1 LYKQYLIQNIVN
13 FKVSLN
19 REKLKTTFKIASW
32 FLLVITLLI
41 ANGCTNQKNTTVT
54 RAYHNITSRYNV
66 MFNGKEA
73 LKEGR
78 QNIYEGI
85 EDDFTEILPV
95 FPHSDENAIS
105 SSAPDMERAI
115 KKSTKLITLHSI
127 TAKPEL
133 NREPETQKEK
143 EFLEKNEYNK
153 YVDDTYLIIGKAHFY
168 KHEFQLAIE
177 TFKYIIKEF
186 PKEDIRF
193 EAIIWMIR
201 SYAEMRE
208 FKEADRFF
216 NVLVTDMEFPGEEY
230 SLLLNT
236 TYADFY
242 IKQNMYEKAIPYLEK
257 ALDEERKKQRKIR
270 YNFILAQL
278 HERAGELDEAFEYY
292 TKVIKLNPPYKMAF
306 NALIN
311 RASAFKAG
319 SKNAQAMKEDL
330 QKMLKDDKNKEF
342 QDQIYYALGEVEYKL
357 GNVEEAIEYYKL
369 SAQKSISNQKQKAT
383 SYVSIADIYYNRAD
397 YENAAAYY
405 DSTSAVI
412 DENFPEF
419 NSIQVRANNLGQL
432 VENLHAVKLQDS
444 LQYLASLTEKE
455 RLSIIDGVI
464 AKVKEEER
472 LAMEQERE
480 MMMNQQYYQSNNRQQ
495 GSDNTDGG
503 KWYFYNPTSKGM
515 GAMEFKRKWGNRE
528 LEDNWRR
535 KSKKM
540 AMPSTEMAENLEED
554 IEGEVKNNQ
563 KVLSNKSREYYLQE
577 IPLNDSLM
585 KISHAKII
593 ESLYNAGIIYQNDLE
608 EYQLAIESFE
618 KLIKRYDESVYHSMA
633 YFHLYELYRLED
645 NDLMASHYRGEI
657 IERYPESVFAKI
669 LSNPDFLKEL
679 EARENYAKNYYETTY
694 NMYNKGEFNKVIAR
708 VNNAYQEFPDHE
720 LLPRFEFLEILASGQ
735 SIKKE
740 KFRETLNEYVVKY
753 PETEQANMAENI
765 IGYMDEEHPE
775 IKEEVDASIA
785 EEIYTYSPDTVHYFG
800 ISLNTRQG
808 DVNQL
813 IFNLINFNL
822 DNFSESSLNVNSEM
836 LNGNTQIIVVKE
848 FENKQSANDYYRQT
862 LKYKELLK
870 DIGTDDYKSFLI
882 SPGNLKVLMEED
894 ALKQYIK
901 YFENHY
907 Q

>member
-1 LYKQYLIQNIVN
+1 M
-13 FKVSLN
+13 
-19 REKLKTTFKIASW
+19 IA
-32 FLLVITLLI
+32 FIFI
-41 ANGCTNQKNTTVT
+41 NGCTNQKNTTVT
-54 RAYHNITSRYNV
+54 RAYHNLTSKYNV

-78 QNIYEGI
+78 QKIYGSI
-85 EDDFTEILPV
+85 EDDYTEVLPL

-105 SSAPDMERAI
+105 SSMPDMERAI

-127 TAKPEL
+127 TVKPEL
-133 NREPETQKEK
+133 KREPETEKEK

-186 PKEDIRF
+186 PKEKIRF
-193 EAIIWMIR
+193 EAMIWMIR
-201 SYAEMRE
+201 SYSEMRE

-216 NVLVTDMEFPGEEY
+216 NILVTDMEFPKEEY

-257 ALDEERKKQRKIR
+257 ALDEEKKKQRKIR

-278 HERAGELDEAFEYY
+278 HERAGELDEAFGYY
-292 TKVIKLNPPYKMAF
+292 TRVIKLNPPYEMTF

-311 RASAFKAG
+311 RASAFRAG
-319 SKNAQAMKEDL
+319 NRDAEAMKEDL
-330 QKMLKDDKNKEF
+330 NKMLKDDKNKEF

-357 GNVEEAIEYYKL
+357 GNIEKAIEYYKL
-369 SAQKSISNQKQKAT
+369 SAQNSISNQKQKAT
-383 SYVSIADIYYNRAD
+383 SYVSIADIYYNKAD
-397 YENAAAYY
+397 YESAAAYY
-405 DSTSAVI
+405 DSTTAII
-412 DENFPEF
+412 DEDFPEY
-419 NSIQVRANNLGQL
+419 NTIKIRANNLGQL
-432 VENLHAVKLQDS
+432 VENLRTVKLQDS
-444 LQYLASLTEKE
+444 LQYLASLTDEE
-455 RLSIIDGVI
+455 RLAIIDKVI

-495 GSDNTDGG
+495 GMGNTDGG

-535 KSKKM
+535 KSKKIV
-540 AMPSTEMAENLEED
+540 MPSAEMAENLEEGVESD
-554 IEGEVKNNQ
+554 VKESQ

-585 KISHAKII
+585 QVSHDKII

-608 EYQLAIESFE
+608 EYQLAIGAFE
-618 KLIKRYDESVYHSMA
+618 NLIKRYPESIYHSSA
-633 YFHLYELYRLED
+633 YYHLYELYSLEG

-669 LSNPDFLKEL
+669 LSNPDFLKEW
-679 EARENYAKNYYETTY
+679 EAKENYAKNYYEDTY
-694 NMYNKGEFNKVIAR
+694 NMYNNGEYSKVIAR
-708 VNNAYQEFPDHE
+708 VNTAYLEFPEHE
-720 LLPRFEFLEILASGQ
+720 LLPRFEFLEILAEGRA
-735 SIKKE
+735 IEKD
-740 KFRETLNEYVVKY
+740 KFRENLNEYMVKY
-753 PETEQANMAENI
+753 PETEQAVMAKDI

-775 IKEEVDASIA
+775 IKEEVDAAIA
-785 EEIYTYSPDTVHYFG
+785 EEIFTFSPDTIHYFG
-800 ISLNTRQG
+800 MAINTKEG

-822 DNFSESSLNVNSEM
+822 DNYSESSLNVNAEM
-836 LNGNTQIIVVKE
+836 LNGNAQVIVVKE
-848 FENKQSANDYYRQT
+848 FEDKNTANEYFRQT
-862 LKYKELLK
+862 MKYKDLSK
-870 DIGTDDYKSFLI
+870 DIGTDEYNSFLI
-882 SPGNLKVLMEED
+882 TPGNLKVLMEED
-894 ALKQYIK
+894 ALNQYIK
-901 YFENHY
+901 FFEQHY